1 MTRVLEAK
9 AVHFGYEP
17 GTDVLCGVDA
27 TIRGGALSAI
37 VGPNG
42 SGKSTFL
49 RMLCGLLRPREGAV
63 SLDGCALHSFSS
75 RARARMIA
83 FLPQSVSPAFSL
95 SVFEVVC
102 LGRYPHTGAMGS
114 LRAADLEVA
123 RRCSRD
129 TETEDL
135 ADRDFMSL
143 SGGERQRVLLASIL
157 AQEPDILLLDEPT
170 SALDI
175 HHETEVLDLLK
186 RLKEEGYGIAV
197 VTHDLN
203 LAAQYCDE
211 MVLLSAEHS
220 VQASGAPDA
229 VLTAEELT
237 RAYGATISVGTH
249 PFTGTPFAAARPEAG
264 REESS

>member
-1 MTRVLEAK
+1 MTCVLQAK
-9 AVHFGYEP
+9 AISFGYED
-17 GTDVLCGVDA
+17 GADVLRGVDA

-42 SGKSTFL
+42 SGKSTLL
-49 RMLCGLLRPREGAV
+49 RMLCALLRPREGAV
-63 SLDGCALHSFSS
+63 TLDGRALSAVSGRV
-75 RARARMIA
+75 RARTIA
-83 FLPQSVSPAFSL
+83 FLPQSVNPAFSL
-95 SVFEVVC
+95 SAFEVVC
-102 LGRYPHTGAMGS
+102 LGRYPHTGALGS
-114 LRAADLEVA
+114 LRAGDLEVA
-123 RRCSRD
+123 RRCLCD

-135 ADRDFMSL
+135 AHRDFMSL

-175 HHETEVLDLLK
+175 HHETEVFDLLK
-186 RLKEEGYGIAV
+186 RLKDEGYGIAV

-211 MVLLSAEHS
+211 LVLISSGHA

-229 VLTAEELT
+229 VLTSEQLT
-237 RAYGATISVGTH
+237 HAYGATIAVGVH
-249 PFTGTPFAAARPEAG
+249 PFTGTPFAAARPGPARKEPG
-264 REESS
+264 